1 LKWIF
6 AATGFLSLP
15 FFRFDF
21 VSPLLEFL
29 PTMFTVLK
37 EIVSRPTLNSD
48 VRPTVHLRRG

>member
-1 LKWIF
+1 VDF
-6 AATGFLSLP
+6 GRDRVLSLS

-29 PTMFTVLK
+29 PTIFTVLK

-48 VRPTVHLRRG
+48 VRPTLHLRRG